1 MRIKEFHSKK
11 RFNLGRE
18 SYNKKKYSSKITL
31 RQSWNRKRKNVC
43 HPLSKVDPK
52 FANQNFSNLRMSLTS
67 NFRMTQVI
75 KNRIK
80 KIYPKDKENLLKKMK
95 MVNNVLR
102 LGNRNRS
109 NKSFQWSQLK

>member
-1 MRIKEFHSKK
+1 
-11 RFNLGRE
+11 
-18 SYNKKKYSSKITL
+18 
-31 RQSWNRKRKNVC
+31 
-43 HPLSKVDPK
+43 
-52 FANQNFSNLRMSLTS
+52 MSLTS

-80 KIYPKDKENLLKKMK
+80 KIYPKDKENLLEKMK